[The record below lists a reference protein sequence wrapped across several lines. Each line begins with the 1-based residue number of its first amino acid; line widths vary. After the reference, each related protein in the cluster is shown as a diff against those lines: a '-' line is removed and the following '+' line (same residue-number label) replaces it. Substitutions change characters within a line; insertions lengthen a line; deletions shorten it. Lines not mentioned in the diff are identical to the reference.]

1 LALSLGFVPAARAQG
16 NLLKLA
22 KPLTPVA
29 AQPGRVIRTVVGLR
43 PFRPSGYLIR
53 KDKLGTKTLVHNY
66 GHGGCGV
73 TLSWGCAAQ
82 AVDLV
87 KDVQPSNAAVI
98 GCGVVGLSTARVL
111 QDRGWN
117 VQIYAEHLPPDTTSN
132 IAGALWSPTILFHD
146 DEITADFKKS
156 MQKATR
162 DSFKSLQLMVGN
174 TYGIKWIDVY
184 TLRNSAEKETDK
196 IDHAKELGYDDLYVD
211 VQEIDPAS
219 TPFAFDQVRRFSTM
233 LIEPNTYLPALMR
246 DFLLRGGKIAVRKF
260 ESQNEWKK
268 LPEKFVFNCTGLGAG
283 ALTGDDQITPIRGQ
297 LTFLEPQADVNY
309 CAFSGSLYMFPR
321 ADGILLG
328 GTYERTTSLD
338 PDKDKEAEIIKGH
351 AALFKV

>member
-1 LALSLGFVPAARAQG
+1 
-16 NLLKLA
+16 
-22 KPLTPVA
+22 
-29 AQPGRVIRTVVGLR
+29 
-43 PFRPSGYLIR
+43 
-53 KDKLGTKTLVHNY
+53 
-66 GHGGCGV
+66 
-73 TLSWGCAAQ
+73 
-82 AVDLV
+82 
-87 KDVQPSNAAVI
+87 
-98 GCGVVGLSTARVL
+98 
-111 QDRGWN
+111 
-117 VQIYAEHLPPDTTSN
+117 
-132 IAGALWSPTILFHD
+132 
-146 DEITADFKKS
+146 
-156 MQKATR
+156 
-162 DSFKSLQLMVGN
+162 
-174 TYGIKWIDVY
+174 
-184 TLRNSAEKETDK
+184 
-196 IDHAKELGYDDLYVD
+196 
-211 VQEIDPAS
+211 
-219 TPFAFDQVRRFSTM
+219 
-233 LIEPNTYLPALMR
+233 MR